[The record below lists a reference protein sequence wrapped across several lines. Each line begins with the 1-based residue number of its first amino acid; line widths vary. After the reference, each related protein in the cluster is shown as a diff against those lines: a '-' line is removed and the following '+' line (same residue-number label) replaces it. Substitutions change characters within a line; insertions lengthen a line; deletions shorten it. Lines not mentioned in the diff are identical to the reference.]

1 MGRSGGSNQLEETVT
16 ATPRPPSVWEQA
28 TSTRGGR
35 WAVAVA
41 IVAICLLVAT
51 AAAALASSARQD
63 RAALTNASVDA
74 DGQAKAKAKDKTKD
88 NGNNGKGQGN
98 GQANGDLNSIPGRLG
113 GALHG
118 EVTRPTATGGT
129 ETLLVQTGSV
139 TAAGDTEVTVR
150 STDGFTETYA
160 VSATTTVRGPSKSA
174 GLTVG
179 TQVTVVAAKDGKRA
193 LLVASKGGPS

>member
-1 MGRSGGSNQLEETVT
+1 
-16 ATPRPPSVWEQA
+16 
-28 TSTRGGR
+28 
-35 WAVAVA
+35 VAVA
-41 IVAICLLVAT
+41 IVAVCLLIAT

-63 RAALTNASVDA
+63 RAALTSASVDA
-74 DGQAKAKAKDKTKD
+74 DGQAKVKAKDKTKD
-88 NGNNGKGQGN
+88 SGTNGQGQGN
-98 GQANGDLNSIPGRLG
+98 GQGNGRGNGQGNGQGNGDLSSIPGRLG
-113 GALHG
+113 ITRHG

-139 TAAGDTEVTVR
+139 TAAGDTEVTVK

>member
-1 MGRSGGSNQLEETVT
+1 VT
-16 ATPRPPSVWEQA
+16 TTPRPPSLWEQA

-41 IVAICLLVAT
+41 IVAVCLLVAT

-74 DGQAKAKAKDKTKD
+74 DGQAKAKDKTKD
-88 NGNNGKGQGN
+88 NGNNGQGQGN
-98 GQANGDLNSIPGRLG
+98 GQANGQGNGDLNSIPGRLG
-113 GALHG
+113 GTLHG
-118 EVTRPTATGGT
+118 EVTRPTAAGGT
-129 ETLLVQTGSV
+129 ETLLVQTGEV
-139 TAAGDTEVTVR
+139 TASSDTSLTVK

-160 VSATTTVRGPSKSA
+160 VAATTTVRGPAKAA
-174 GLTVG
+174 GLAAG
-179 TQVTVVAAKDGKRA
+179 TRVTVVATKDGKTA

>member
-1 MGRSGGSNQLEETVT
+1 MT
-16 ATPRPPSVWEQA
+16 ATPRPPSLWDQA

-63 RAALTNASVDA
+63 RAALTNASVEA
-74 DGQAKAKAKDKTKD
+74 DGQAKAKDKS

-113 GALHG
+113 GTLHG
-118 EVTRPTATGGT
+118 EVTRPTAAGGT
-129 ETLLVQTGSV
+129 ETLLVQTGEV
-139 TAAGDTEVTVR
+139 TASSDTSLTVK

-160 VSATTTVRGPSKSA
+160 VAATTTVRGPAKAA
-174 GLTVG
+174 GLAAG
-179 TQVTVVAAKDGKRA
+179 TRVTVVATKDGKTA

>member
-1 MGRSGGSNQLEETVT
+1 VT
-16 ATPRPPSVWEQA
+16 ATPRPPSLWDQA

-63 RAALTNASVDA
+63 RGALTNASADADA
-74 DGQAKAKAKDKTKD
+74 DGQAKGKAKVKDQTKG
-88 NGNNGKGQGN
+88 NGNSGK

-113 GALHG
+113 GTLHG
-118 EVTRPTATGGT
+118 EVTHPSAAGGT
-129 ETLLVQTGSV
+129 ETLLVQTGEV
-139 TAAGDTEVTVR
+139 TASSDTALTVK

-160 VSATTTVRGPSKSA
+160 VAATTTVRGPAKAA
-174 GLTVG
+174 GLAVG
-179 TQVTVVAAKDGKRA
+179 TQVTVVATKDGKTA

>member
-1 MGRSGGSNQLEETVT
+1 MTT
-16 ATPRPPSVWEQA
+16 TPRPPSLWEQA

-41 IVAICLLVAT
+41 IVAVCLLVAT

-74 DGQAKAKAKDKTKD
+74 DGQAKAKDKTKD

-113 GALHG
+113 GTLHG

-139 TAAGDTEVTVR
+139 TAASDTEVTVK
-150 STDGFTETYA
+150 SADGFTETYA
-160 VSATTTVRGPSKSA
+160 VAAATTVRGPAKAA
-174 GLTVG
+174 GLAVG
-179 TQVTVVAAKDGKRA
+179 TEVTVVAAKDGKRA

>member
-1 MGRSGGSNQLEETVT
+1 MTT
-16 ATPRPPSVWEQA
+16 TPRPPTLWEQA

-41 IVAICLLVAT
+41 IVAVCLLVAT

-74 DGQAKAKAKDKTKD
+74 DGQAKAKDKSKD

-113 GALHG
+113 GTLHG

-139 TAAGDTEVTVR
+139 TAASDTEVTVK

-160 VSATTTVRGPSKSA
+160 VAATTTVRGPAKAA
-174 GLTVG
+174 GLAVG
-179 TQVTVVAAKDGKRA
+179 TEVTVVAAKDGTRA

>member
-1 MGRSGGSNQLEETVT
+1 MGRSGCSNQLEEPGT
-16 ATPRPPSVWEQA
+16 APPRPPGLWEQA

-74 DGQAKAKAKDKTKD
+74 DGQAKAKDKTKD

-139 TAAGDTEVTVR
+139 TAAGDTEVTVK

-179 TQVTVVAAKDGKRA
+179 TQVTVVAAKEGKRA

>member
-1 MGRSGGSNQLEETVT
+1 MT
-16 ATPRPPSVWEQA
+16 ATPRPPSLWEQA

-41 IVAICLLVAT
+41 IVAVGLLVAT

-63 RAALTNASVDA
+63 RAVLTNASVDA
-74 DGQAKAKAKDKTKD
+74 DGQAKAKDKTKD

-139 TAAGDTEVTVR
+139 TAASDTEVTVK

-160 VSATTTVRGPSKSA
+160 VSPTTTVRGPAKAA
-174 GLTVG
+174 GLAVG
-179 TQVTVVAAKDGKRA
+179 TQVTVVATKDGKKA
-193 LLVASKGGPS
+193 LLVASKGAPS

>member
-1 MGRSGGSNQLEETVT
+1 MT
-16 ATPRPPSVWEQA
+16 ATPRPPSLWEQA

-41 IVAICLLVAT
+41 IVAVCLLVAT

-113 GALHG
+113 GTLHG

-139 TAAGDTEVTVR
+139 TAAGDTEVTVK

-160 VSATTTVRGPSKSA
+160 VSATTTVRGPAKAA

-179 TQVTVVAAKDGKRA
+179 TQVTVVADEGRQAGAPRREQGRT
-193 LLVASKGGPS
+193 VIG

>member
-1 MGRSGGSNQLEETVT
+1 MT
-16 ATPRPPSVWEQA
+16 ATPRPPSLWDQA

-74 DGQAKAKAKDKTKD
+74 DAQAKAKDKAKD
-88 NGNNGKGQGN
+88 KSNGNNGN
-98 GQANGDLNSIPGRLG
+98 GQANGQGNGDLNSIPGRLG
-113 GALHG
+113 GTLHG
-118 EVTRPTATGGT
+118 EVTRPSAAGGT
-129 ETLLVQTGSV
+129 ETLLVQTGEVTASSDTSV
-139 TAAGDTEVTVR
+139 TVK

-160 VSATTTVRGPSKSA
+160 VAATTTVRGPAKAA
-174 GLTVG
+174 GLAVG
-179 TQVTVVAAKDGKRA
+179 TRVTVVATKDGKTA
-193 LLVASKGGPS
+193 LLVASKGGPVIG